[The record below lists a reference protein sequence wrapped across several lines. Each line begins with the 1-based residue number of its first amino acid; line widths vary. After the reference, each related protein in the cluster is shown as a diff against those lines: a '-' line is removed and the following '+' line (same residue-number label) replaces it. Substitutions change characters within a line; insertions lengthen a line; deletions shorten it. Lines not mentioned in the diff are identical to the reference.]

1 MKVKLAYNT
10 QEHSLTGE
18 QVPYIKELT
27 EQEEFT
33 RKLFGLPNS
42 TITNGGSDM
51 GMNEDTQVSMDTSDG
66 DGGESAAASEIPE
79 RADEEGTEV
88 NTSQQCGMAAAVKE
102 GEECQE
108 VKMSDLE
115 GSVGEFKLN
124 IVTCVKEEPGD
135 DLAAVAEEGCSEPSG
150 SEEPAAL
157 GAEALSSPRA
167 HGQHQAHAAVEEN
180 EDALKPFESLHQEP
194 VQSYRASSNFLQQTL
209 TEFKMEVSQNLQRND
224 TVLQQHRQH
233 LAHVSVEKNEDD
245 LKPLESLH
253 LERVQSSEIYQATSK
268 FLQQALTEFKMEVK
282 LVHNTQDFLL
292 TGGWVPYIN
301 TMNDTQLSMDT
312 SDGDGG
318 ESAAAFEISE
328 RADEEG
334 TEVNTSQQCGM
345 AVAVEEG
352 EECQEGKMSDLEG
365 SVDELK
371 LNIVVCVKKEACD
384 ELSAV
389 VEGGRSES
397 SGGEKPVT
405 LRTGVPPYRRACGQ
419 HQAHGAGEENE
430 DDLKPLERLYE
441 EQVQSTE
448 SYQATSQLL
457 LQTLTEF
464 KTEVSQNL
472 QRNSEILQQQN
483 EVLRQ
488 QNEILQHHLQRNNAI
503 LQQQNE
509 VLFQLL
515 QRSNETLNEMRQIL
529 YQTVALSGQQ
539 QPSAETSAAGH
550 SSGT

>member
-1 MKVKLAYNT
+1 MSFNHNFHLVSHQKIPTGEKPFTCELCDKSFTRSSSLSEHQRLHTGEKPFKCAVCEMTFNRNCNLQSHQRIHTGEKPFTCEVCDKSFTRSTNLSKHKRLHIGEKPFTCDVCAMTFNQNYHLLIHQRIHTVEKPFKCEVRDKSFSESSILRQHRRTHTREKPFKCDFCVKVFNQSSHLQAHQRIHTGEIPFPCKVKLAYNT

-33 RKLFGLPNS
+33 RKLFGLPNP

-268 FLQQALTEFKMEVK
+268 FLQQALTEFKMEV
-282 LVHNTQDFLL
+282 
-292 TGGWVPYIN
+292 
-301 TMNDTQLSMDT
+301 
-312 SDGDGG
+312 
-318 ESAAAFEISE
+318 
-328 RADEEG
+328 
-334 TEVNTSQQCGM
+334 
-345 AVAVEEG
+345 
-352 EECQEGKMSDLEG
+352 
-365 SVDELK
+365 
-371 LNIVVCVKKEACD
+371 
-384 ELSAV
+384 
-389 VEGGRSES
+389 
-397 SGGEKPVT
+397 
-405 LRTGVPPYRRACGQ
+405 
-419 HQAHGAGEENE
+419 
-430 DDLKPLERLYE
+430 
-441 EQVQSTE
+441 
-448 SYQATSQLL
+448 
-457 LQTLTEF
+457 
-464 KTEVSQNL
+464 SQNL
-472 QRNSEILQQQN
+472 QKNREILQQQN
-483 EVLRQ
+483 EVLC
-488 QNEILQHHLQRNNAI
+488 
-503 LQQQNE
+503 
-509 VLFQLL
+509 QLL
-515 QRSNETLNEMRQIL
+515 QRSNETLNEMKQIL
-529 YQTVALSGQQ
+529 SRTVAPAPSGQQ
-539 QPSAETSAAGH
+539 QPNAETSAPGH
-550 SSGT
+550 ASRRGDITSRGWGRRRRK